1 MQSPSKQNFP
11 APYLKRNDNKASLLI
26 WIVSIIVFVAV
37 AFLEQ
42 VKFKIN
48 LPFNPHIFATIN
60 AFINSIVAVLL
71 VAALFAVKS
80 NKYYLHKN
88 LMIAAILLSIFF
100 LLSYICHHLLSGD
113 TKYGDLNHDG
123 ILSADEKS
131 LAGTARYIY
140 YFILITHIPLAGII
154 LPFILFTAYRA
165 LTGNYARHRKLARIT
180 WPIWFYVAVTGVLV
194 YIMIRPYYN

>member
-1 MQSPSKQNFP
+1 MQSPLEKNFP
-11 APYLKRNDNKASLLI
+11 APYLKRNDKKASILI
-26 WIVSIIVFVAV
+26 WVVSIIVFIAV

-42 VKFKIN
+42 VKFKVN
-48 LPFNPHIFATIN
+48 LGFNPHIFATIN
-60 AFINSIVAVLL
+60 AVINSIVAILL
-71 VAALFAVKS
+71 IAALLAVKA
-80 NKYYLHKN
+80 NKYYLHKHF
-88 LMIAAILLSIFF
+88 MIAAILLSILF

-113 TKYGDLNHDG
+113 SKYGDLNHDG

-165 LTGNYARHRKLARIT
+165 LTGNYARHRKLARTT
-180 WPIWFYVAVTGVLV
+180 WPIWFYVAVTGVIV
-194 YIMIRPYYN
+194 YLMIRPYYN